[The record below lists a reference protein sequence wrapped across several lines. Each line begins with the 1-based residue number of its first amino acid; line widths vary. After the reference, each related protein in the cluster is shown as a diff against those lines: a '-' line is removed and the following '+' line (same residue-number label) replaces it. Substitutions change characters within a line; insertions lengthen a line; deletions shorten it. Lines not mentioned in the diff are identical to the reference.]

1 MIIEG
6 NFSMAKFFSKK
17 DLKEQRKKISLW
29 NRIKD
34 VALMDVEVM
43 VKGLDTANIET
54 LEKLL
59 LESDFGVGPS
69 LSLVDALTAEG
80 KKGKLRNEDDLRNIF
95 RREIRRVFEP
105 AAGKTAL
112 ELAPSG
118 PTVILVVGVNG
129 VGKTTSIAKLAH
141 RFQAEG
147 KRVLL
152 AAGDTYRAGAIEQ
165 LERWADRLGCD
176 LIKQQAGADPAAVAY
191 DAVSAATSRATDVL
205 ILDTAGRLH
214 THSGLME
221 ELVKMQRVLGKR
233 HEGAPHE
240 VLLVLD
246 STLGQNSINQA
257 RIFHEKLGVTGLLLA
272 KFDGTSKA
280 GCAVAI
286 TEQLGLPIKFVGVG
300 EKLEDL
306 EQFDPERYVD
316 KILA

>member
-1 MIIEG
+1 MT
-6 NFSMAKFFSKK
+6 KFFSKK
-17 DLKEQRKKISLW
+17 DIKEQRKTKSLW
-29 NRIKD
+29 TRIKD

-43 VKGLDTANIET
+43 VKGLDATNIEN
-54 LEKLL
+54 LEQLL

-69 LSLVDALTAEG
+69 LSMVDSLTAEG
-80 KKGKLRNEDDLRNIF
+80 KKGKLRSEEDLRNLF
-95 RREIRRVFEP
+95 SREIRRVFEP
-105 AAGKTAL
+105 TAGKTAL
-112 ELAPSG
+112 ELAASG

-129 VGKTTSIAKLAH
+129 GGKTTSIAKLAH
-141 RFQAEG
+141 RFQAQG
-147 KRVLL
+147 KKVLL

-165 LERWADRLGCD
+165 IERWAERLNCD

-191 DAVSAATSRATDVL
+191 DALSAAISRGIDVV

-221 ELVKMQRVLGKR
+221 ELVKMKRVLGKR
-233 HEGAPHE
+233 LEGAPHE

-257 RIFHEKLGVTGLLLA
+257 RIFHEKLTVTGILLA

-300 EKLEDL
+300 EKLDDL
-306 EQFDPERYVD
+306 EEFDPERYVD